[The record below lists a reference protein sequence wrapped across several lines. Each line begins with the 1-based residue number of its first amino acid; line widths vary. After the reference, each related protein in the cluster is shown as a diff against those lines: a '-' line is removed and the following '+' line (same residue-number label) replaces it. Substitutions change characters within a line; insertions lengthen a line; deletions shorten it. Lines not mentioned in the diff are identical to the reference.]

1 MRAASR
7 VGWKPFTISV
17 PSHRLCRTVLFDRCS
32 ETTLNGVRTW
42 AVHPS
47 MLSTSGFILVARI
60 FCVMNLGAL
69 AVLFA
74 SAGLVVQDFRGLD
87 VHGFGAIGIHVTSGL
102 LATALVLLAWLSR
115 TGMVAALL
123 AVAMC
128 GFTFLQAWWGSAA
141 TLVFHVSGA
150 LVLTI
155 ISTWLT
161 AWAFSSRR
169 RDSCGTSRR
178 RHPHPEGASA

>member
-1 MRAASR
+1 M
-7 VGWKPFTISV
+7 P
-17 PSHRLCRTVLFDRCS
+17 
-32 ETTLNGVRTW
+32 
-42 AVHPS
+42 
-47 MLSTSGFILVARI
+47 STSGFILVARI

-69 AVLFA
+69 SVLFA
-74 SAGLVVQDFRGLD
+74 SAGLVVQNFRGLD

-102 LATALVLLAWLSR
+102 LAATLVLLAWSSR
-115 TGMVAALL
+115 TGAVPAAL

-141 TLVFHVSGA
+141 TLVFHLSGA
-150 LVLTI
+150 LVLSV

-169 RDSCGTSRR
+169 RDSCRASRH